1 MKYGIMYYKETDN
14 IGDDIQTYT
23 AMRFLPHI
31 DYHIDREDLN
41 CFLPT
46 KKEYVSMI
54 MNGWFMHNKAAWPP
68 SPYINPL
75 LLSMHFTCLEKIDV
89 GEKYLQG
96 LGGEYLKKYQPI
108 GCRDIETQKRLN
120 RNNIENYFSGCM
132 TLTIEPFKN
141 IEKQEYICLVDL
153 DEKSTNLVKE
163 NTKREIKE
171 ITHDVNPE
179 EIKQKSFEQRMKD
192 VEELLKKYQAAHIV
206 FTNRLHV
213 ALPCVALGTPVVLVH
228 KEQFEEDRL
237 GTYLKYLKSFSDIE
251 FEKCD
256 IKNLIENP
264 EENGKDY
271 ISIRE
276 SLIQKCKE
284 FVQKCEKEETISNE
298 VLPELEDYCQYV
310 KRIKWYQQLSEDI
323 RKKAKKNI
331 YEAETR
337 YKEYEEKIN
346 EISEEWKNK
355 NDNLQKENKKINEEC
370 QKNKN
375 ELEAIYNSRGWKYLE
390 KLRKIKNKIK

>member
-337 YKEYEEKIN
+337 YKEYEKKIN

>member
-237 GTYLKYLKSFSDIE
+237 GTYLKYLKSLSDIE

-284 FVQKCEKEETISNE
+284 FVQKCEKEEMDGNE
-298 VLPELEDYCQYV
+298 LPEIEEYEKYV
-310 KRIKWYQQLSEDI
+310 ERLKWYQQLHEDV
-323 RKKAKKNI
+323 RAKAKNNI
-331 YEAETR
+331 YESEKKYSEYENTIKE
-337 YKEYEEKIN
+337 YKEKYEKLEKQYGQLK
-346 EISEEWKNK
+346 EEY
-355 NDNLQKENKKINEEC
+355 QKKEE
-370 QKNKN
+370 
-375 ELEAIYNSRGWKYLE
+375 ELTQVYESKGWKYLE

>member
-96 LGGEYLKKYQPI
+96 FGGEYLKKYQPI

-213 ALPCVALGTPVVLVH
+213 ALPCVALGTSVVLVH

-323 RKKAKKNI
+323 RKKVKKNI

-375 ELEAIYNSRGWKYLE
+375 ELEGIYNSRGWKYLE